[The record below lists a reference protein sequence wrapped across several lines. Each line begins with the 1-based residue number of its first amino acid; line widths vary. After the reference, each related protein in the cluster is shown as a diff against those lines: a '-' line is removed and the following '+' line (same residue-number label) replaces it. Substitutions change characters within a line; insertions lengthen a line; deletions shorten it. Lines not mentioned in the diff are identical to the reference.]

1 MRLTRRNRTLT
12 ALLALISLLF
22 MQLAV
27 AAHACQVAQPVVTYV
42 STQVAAADMPGC
54 AMMDSGKAGG
64 QAASVCHEH
73 CAPAGQSLDRT
84 PAPDVTPFFPLLL
97 PQSVARMVD
106 GALPSLPDHPDAS
119 PAERGSPSLAV
130 RHCCFRI

>member
-1 MRLTRRNRTLT
+1 MRLTRRSRTLT

-27 AAHACQVAQPVVTYV
+27 AAHACQVAQPVVM
-42 STQVAAADMPGC
+42 QAAMHVAAADMAGC
-54 AMMDSGKAGG
+54 AMMDSGKSDG
-64 QAASVCHEH
+64 QPASLCQEH
-73 CAPAGQSLDRT
+73 CAPADQSLDRT
-84 PAPDVTPFFPLLL
+84 PAPDVTPFFPILL
-97 PQSVARMVD
+97 PQCALRVAD
-106 GALPSLPDHPDAS
+106 SASPSLPHHPDAA

>member
-27 AAHACQVAQPVVTYV
+27 AAHACQVAQPVVM
-42 STQVAAADMPGC
+42 QAALHVAAADMPGC
-54 AMMDSGKAGG
+54 AMMDSGKSDG
-64 QAASVCHEH
+64 QAASLCHEH

-97 PQSVARMVD
+97 PQCVERIADS
-106 GALPSLPDHPDAS
+106 ALPSPPHHTDAA
-119 PAERGSPSLAV
+119 PAERGAPSLAV